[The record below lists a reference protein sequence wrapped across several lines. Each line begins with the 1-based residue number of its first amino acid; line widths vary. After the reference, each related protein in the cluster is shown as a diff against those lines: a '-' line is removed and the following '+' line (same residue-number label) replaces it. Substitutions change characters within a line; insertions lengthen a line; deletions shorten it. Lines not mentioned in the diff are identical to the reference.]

1 MILKKN
7 KLAIAEPEPGS
18 KYGPKEMYI
27 AIREVLKYTTYNKFN
42 YKNQITEFEKKFAEY
57 IGVHYAVAV
66 SGGGVAMDMILK
78 SLDLSSDD
86 EIISSAISFPGTHL
100 SILNSG
106 AKMILCNCNETL
118 NISPD
123 SLKSVITSNT
133 RAVVITHMNGL
144 SCNMNKIM
152 EVIDE
157 QEKKFNIKIKLIA
170 DSART
175 CGGKYN
181 EKKTGSFEWATIF
194 SFQRKKQI
202 TTLGEGGMIVT
213 NDYNL
218 YQQLLCMRSFGN
230 GIQWGT
236 NYKLTN
242 IQAAIG
248 ICQLKK
254 LNCLN
259 NKRRK
264 IAHKRTNTL
273 KKYLPDF
280 VYPQDNFMYYNTYY
294 LYTLLVPDNW
304 SEKMRDEL
312 IAELKNS
319 YNIGCCVGNDV
330 SYKKNAYIRA
340 RIHPYNLENSEKIGA
355 RVICII
361 IHPHLTYFQQKYIN
375 KSFIEAVTKIRKQL

>member
-181 EKKTGSFEWATIF
+181 EKKQVALNG
-194 SFQRKKQI
+194 
-202 TTLGEGGMIVT
+202 L
-213 NDYNL
+213 L
-218 YQQLLCMRSFGN
+218 YLVFNEKSKLL
-230 GIQWGT
+230 
-236 NYKLTN
+236 
-242 IQAAIG
+242 
-248 ICQLKK
+248 
-254 LNCLN
+254 
-259 NKRRK
+259 
-264 IAHKRTNTL
+264 H
-273 KKYLPDF
+273 
-280 VYPQDNFMYYNTYY
+280 
-294 LYTLLVPDNW
+294 
-304 SEKMRDEL
+304 
-312 IAELKNS
+312 
-319 YNIGCCVGNDV
+319 
-330 SYKKNAYIRA
+330 
-340 RIHPYNLENSEKIGA
+340 
-355 RVICII
+355 
-361 IHPHLTYFQQKYIN
+361 
-375 KSFIEAVTKIRKQL
+375 